1 LCRKIEN
8 WNFTIFGDE
17 KKSNFWPLKKYF
29 FFFFREKKG
38 TILRILPQ
46 CVILEILRDCRLKN
60 CCKDIKKKIIF
71 PPDLKMSNFRCDKKY
86 EKMPESFTSTLIFI
100 HTCLRN
106 LLIETEKKIPIVH
119 KKYYYYTI
127 LTVFFAR
134 IHYYSNIK
142 YKNFAPLLKK
152 ISLLIF
158 FLFFYPFLSHFKI
171 FPPLKKCM

>member
-1 LCRKIEN
+1 MEFYKKWKKIK
-8 WNFTIFGDE
+8 FLA
-17 KKSNFWPLKKYF
+17 SLKNIF
-29 FFFFREKKG
+29 FFVKKKG

-60 CCKDIKKKIIF
+60 CCKDIKKIIF

-142 YKNFAPLLKK
+142 YKT
-152 ISLLIF
+152 
-158 FLFFYPFLSHFKI
+158 SHHF
-171 FPPLKKCM
+171 